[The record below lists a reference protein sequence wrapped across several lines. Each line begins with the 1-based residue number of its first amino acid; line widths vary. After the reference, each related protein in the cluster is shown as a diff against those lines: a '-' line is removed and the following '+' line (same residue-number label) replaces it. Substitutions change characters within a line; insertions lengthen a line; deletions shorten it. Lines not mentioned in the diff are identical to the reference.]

1 MAVADGAMAEAIR
14 VSNLAGALLLQM
26 EPPKTL
32 EEVRLEVELAS
43 GIPSKLQSLVQ
54 GGEILDGGELTSG
67 CELICVT
74 DERPLYTWDWKGNP
88 DAGHLQIEG
97 SVLKAPSLQTDY
109 VNVVTQEP
117 LRSGV
122 HYFEFVLHMVGDEQW
137 CGVTRS
143 RGAAGK
149 HVSVRRRE
157 AEAWTYYCGR
167 RRSREGTIRDG
178 KGALHAHGK
187 AIKDWGRCSAEFEK
201 ACSEG
206 DVINML
212 VDMDKRIVAFA
223 KDSRVQG
230 AFKVPGTE
238 PLYVLTQVD
247 TIVDHYSL
255 NGGTNFKGQWEKSAP
270 HGMGRYRWP
279 DGKTYCGKY
288 RFDQKDGFGILTE
301 ANGTHLPHS
310 LVWPTPSEPKP
321 FVSIHPLAKVE
332 LSHWFVG
339 CILYPVAVRL
349 LQAAFLHATKA
360 RAQEKGI
367 EPVRHFKAAAYFVHA
382 VTYVEVL
389 FLVWPMTIHILYC
402 FFQPK
407 DMLVVL
413 MHSDW
418 RLFRWALAVLCAL
431 MIVDLVQSPL
441 RTLHHVAPRIGI
453 CLLSGIP
460 WINHYDLPLF
470 ATAPLLYLSFQSLN
484 AVAYFTLCRFHMQG
498 RFVGS
503 CCLKWMSVYVGIIS
517 SLGHLSMIFFY
528 IEFVPYFQA
537 WAPILVLIFFQLCL
551 ALENVYEVLRLRQL
565 ARPGGLSLAS
575 APSSMHLPSLL
586 NTADLVRKSCTPS
599 RPPLRAPVL
608 RHALPRPSVARR
620 AKAGEALFPE
630 RSRRASESLAPQR
643 PVALL
648 DSQLR
653 SAPSPQ
659 ALRRA
664 LRQAQEK
671 RWLNGALVATAAQ
684 RCGEARWWE
693 QLVEVIEASRG
704 LSLSPAQQRTVLL
717 ALASAGHGRGS
728 EVLRLAVEV
737 WTPPVDTL
745 EAVVLPPEAW
755 SSGTL
760 PEQRLGL
767 LELQQRYEEV
777 DAMVRTLTPTAWL
790 LRNLLSADAT
800 LRDWQRADELWAQM
814 ARAAPAD
821 GLAYAAYAKVHLLC
835 GRPGAG
841 LEILDQIMHG
851 DTYLDAQY
859 AIDYLQMLLVVCHS
873 HTDAVNLQR
882 LRGSFLVSLSNS
894 RGLQRHW
901 DRLEALGHQLL
912 ATPYRAATVKD
923 LLVTRAAQESVMK
936 DWDFAPNSGYL
947 WDFAAPSG
955 KREAENAQKTGDKK
969 VETRR
974 EAP

>member
-1 MAVADGAMAEAIR
+1 
-14 VSNLAGALLLQM
+14 
-26 EPPKTL
+26 
-32 EEVRLEVELAS
+32 
-43 GIPSKLQSLVQ
+43 
-54 GGEILDGGELTSG
+54 
-67 CELICVT
+67 
-74 DERPLYTWDWKGNP
+74 
-88 DAGHLQIEG
+88 
-97 SVLKAPSLQTDY
+97 
-109 VNVVTQEP
+109 
-117 LRSGV
+117 
-122 HYFEFVLHMVGDEQW
+122 
-137 CGVTRS
+137 
-143 RGAAGK
+143 
-149 HVSVRRRE
+149 
-157 AEAWTYYCGR
+157 
-167 RRSREGTIRDG
+167 
-178 KGALHAHGK
+178 
-187 AIKDWGRCSAEFEK
+187 
-201 ACSEG
+201 
-206 DVINML
+206 
-212 VDMDKRIVAFA
+212 
-223 KDSRVQG
+223 
-230 AFKVPGTE
+230 
-238 PLYVLTQVD
+238 
-247 TIVDHYSL
+247 
-255 NGGTNFKGQWEKSAP
+255 
-270 HGMGRYRWP
+270 
-279 DGKTYCGKY
+279 
-288 RFDQKDGFGILTE
+288 
-301 ANGTHLPHS
+301 
-310 LVWPTPSEPKP
+310 
-321 FVSIHPLAKVE
+321 
-332 LSHWFVG
+332 
-339 CILYPVAVRL
+339 
-349 LQAAFLHATKA
+349 
-360 RAQEKGI
+360 
-367 EPVRHFKAAAYFVHA
+367 
-382 VTYVEVL
+382 
-389 FLVWPMTIHILYC
+389 
-402 FFQPK
+402 
-407 DMLVVL
+407 
-413 MHSDW
+413 
-418 RLFRWALAVLCAL
+418 
-431 MIVDLVQSPL
+431 
-441 RTLHHVAPRIGI
+441 
-453 CLLSGIP
+453 
-460 WINHYDLPLF
+460 
-470 ATAPLLYLSFQSLN
+470 
-484 AVAYFTLCRFHMQG
+484 MQ
-498 RFVGS
+498 
-503 CCLKWMSVYVGIIS
+503 
-517 SLGHLSMIFFY
+517 
-528 IEFVPYFQA
+528 
-537 WAPILVLIFFQLCL
+537 
-551 ALENVYEVLRLRQL
+551 
-565 ARPGGLSLAS
+565 
-575 APSSMHLPSLL
+575 
-586 NTADLVRKSCTPS
+586 PS

-620 AKAGEALFPE
+620 AKACVAGSSRDLREHLLLAAAGCCLGRGAFKDAWKSLDDPSKSFEALFPE

-745 EAVVLPPEAW
+745 EDGKSMVSAAFKLCRALGTEQAALLWADQLWDWARRVLPPEAW

-851 DTYLDAQY
+851 VHEEDTYLDAQY

-974 EAP
+974 EVNVDEEPGVHGFGFSEVLDKAHVAEHSERSGFGDRPAFLYPTGGFEAECFERSRRWEQPSRNPGTWGLVGGMLSPEERWIYRSNGLPEWLWKRVLRRAALREALEEMGGSESDLAKAKIIFEPLCVQVTQDGQVVRLGRKVVEAVVPAGLTFMEVDEQRSRPLRIGSSHTFVFVYVIDGLRDGVGFLDDQWRPREPPQWGEVDESQGVFGYEWRPLSYIDEASAACHLHPVVRLLQAADVRAAADALAEGSRVVPSIAWRDGSVQMLQMMATAAETKSWLGQRDGSGCSLSSCEGMEKAVEALQYFKEEQGPLEYHDGELWGGRVGPMLRLCAAAVERNGSVWADWTDASKHSLQDWENWDFDGSGQQSWMKARGQVLRNLLADAGSADAAATAPGDAPGADERGRRWRRA